1 MAGTRTISAATNRQ
15 AVFHRSSD
23 RGVKEISMTR
33 KKTTT
38 DSLIEMFWKF
48 VQDNPKLAATLAFEL
63 GSLAGA
69 AVGNSGKTGK
79 YIQKQAEKVTHAL
92 PRSLPTVLKFL
103 PSPKMQPRKRPHAK
117 SASVG

>member
-1 MAGTRTISAATNRQ
+1 MI
-15 AVFHRSSD
+15 
-23 RGVKEISMTR
+23 R

-38 DSLIEMFWKF
+38 SSLIEMFGKF

-69 AVGNSGKTGK
+69 AVGNSGKTGE
-79 YIQKQAEKVTHAL
+79 YIKKQAKKLPRAL
-92 PRSLPTVLKFL
+92 PRSLPAALKFL

-117 SASVG
+117 RASVG